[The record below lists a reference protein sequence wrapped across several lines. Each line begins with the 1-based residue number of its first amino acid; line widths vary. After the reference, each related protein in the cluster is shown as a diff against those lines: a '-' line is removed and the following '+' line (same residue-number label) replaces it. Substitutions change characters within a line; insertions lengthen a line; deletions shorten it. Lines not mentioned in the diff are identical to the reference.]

1 MKRLAFLCAGLG
13 TPAIADVIT
22 CDMSGTPVSFE
33 IDHAQFSPPLIKG
46 EPPRRQVT
54 TVQMGDAQ
62 FPAEPILMGDV
73 RGFWA
78 EGFAGSNVMLVMQTD
93 GSATYTDTR
102 AGQRL
107 DGMCEVLK

>member
-1 MKRLAFLCAGLG
+1 MKALAFLLAVSG
-13 TPAIADVIT
+13 TSALADLIT
-22 CDMSGTPVSFE
+22 CDMSGTPVLFE
-33 IDHAQFSPPLIKG
+33 IDLAQFSPPLIKG

-78 EGFAGSNVMLVMQTD
+78 EGLAGSNVMLVMQAD
-93 GSATYTDTR
+93 GSAIYTDTR
-102 AGQRL
+102 AGERL
-107 DGMCEVLK
+107 DGTCEVK